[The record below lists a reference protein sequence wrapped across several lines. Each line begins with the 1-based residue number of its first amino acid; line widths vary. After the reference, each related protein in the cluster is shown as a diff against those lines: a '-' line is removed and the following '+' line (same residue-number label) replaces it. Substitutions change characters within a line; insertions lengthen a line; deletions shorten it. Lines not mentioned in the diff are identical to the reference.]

1 MVYKCKNCGN
11 TTQHIDDKGF
21 CINCTK
27 EKEYTNEDFKR
38 IEERIDEV
46 FEKVDKLNELVENAL
61 LEMQKLTIKTEACA
75 KAIAKMR
82 GAK

>member
-1 MVYKCKNCGN
+1 MVYKCKNCGD
-11 TTQHIDDKGF
+11 TTQHIDDRGF

-38 IEERIDEV
+38 MDEQI
-46 FEKVDKLNELVENAL
+46 NELFKKLDTLNNKTDETT
-61 LEMQKLTIKTEACA
+61 LEMQKLGIKIEACA

-82 GAK
+82 GIK